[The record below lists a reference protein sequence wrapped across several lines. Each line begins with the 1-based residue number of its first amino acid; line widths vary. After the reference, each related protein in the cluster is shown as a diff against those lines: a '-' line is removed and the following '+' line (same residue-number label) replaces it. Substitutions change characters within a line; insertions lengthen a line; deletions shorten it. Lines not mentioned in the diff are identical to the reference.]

1 MQNYAYIINYST
13 GTIHELKLNEVD
25 EELDGEELCEKYGFN
40 IDETYV
46 LFTTEEVIIQKIE
59 PKQ

>member
-1 MQNYAYIINYST
+1 MQNYAYIIDYST

-25 EELDGEELCEKYGFN
+25 DQLGGEELCEKYGFN

-46 LFTTEEVIIQKIE
+46 LFTTEQVAIQQIE